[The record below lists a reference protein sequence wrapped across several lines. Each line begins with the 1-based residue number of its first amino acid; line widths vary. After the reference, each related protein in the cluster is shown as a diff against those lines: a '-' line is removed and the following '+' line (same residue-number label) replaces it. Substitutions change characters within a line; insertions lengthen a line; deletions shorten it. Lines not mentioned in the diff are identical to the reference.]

1 MQLPSIILDP
11 TKKHD
16 VVWLFD
22 CTNGNPNGDPDAEN
36 MPRQDYETNYGY
48 VTDACLKRKIRNF
61 AEANGESIFVREGS
75 ALNEAINNAV
85 ASVGASKSKPKA
97 NEAAAV
103 MCERFFDV
111 RTFGAVM
118 STGDNAGQVRGAWQ
132 VMFGQ
137 SIDPISPQSIT
148 VTRCAAT
155 DTKEGKD
162 NKTMGRKT
170 FIPYGLYRTAAFFN
184 PALARKSGVTSEDL
198 ELTYRAMLDCF
209 EFDRSAARG
218 LMATR
223 SLVVFSHTSIWGNA
237 PAHEL
242 LESVSVKLKTDEPP
256 RSFSDYSLSLPET
269 LPEGVTMT
277 VLRE

>member
-61 AEANGESIFVREGS
+61 VEANGESIFVREGS
-75 ALNEAINNAV
+75 VLNDAIKEAT
-85 ASVGASKSKPKA
+85 ASVGGSKAKPKA

-103 MCERFFDV
+103 MCDRFFDV
-111 RTFGAVM
+111 RMFGAVM
-118 STGDNAGQVRGAWQ
+118 STGENAGQVRGAWQ

-137 SIDPISPQSIT
+137 SLDPISPQSIT

-155 DTKEGKD
+155 DAKEGKD

-184 PALARKSGVTSEDL
+184 PGLAEKSGVTSADL
-198 ELTYRAMLDCF
+198 ELMYRAMLDCF

-218 LMATR
+218 FMATR
-223 SLVVFSHTSIWGNA
+223 SLVVFSHDSRWGNA

-242 LESVSVKLKTDEPP
+242 LGSVAIGLKAQELP
-256 RSFSDYSLSLPET
+256 RSFSDYSVSLPVV

-277 VLRE
+277 VLRG